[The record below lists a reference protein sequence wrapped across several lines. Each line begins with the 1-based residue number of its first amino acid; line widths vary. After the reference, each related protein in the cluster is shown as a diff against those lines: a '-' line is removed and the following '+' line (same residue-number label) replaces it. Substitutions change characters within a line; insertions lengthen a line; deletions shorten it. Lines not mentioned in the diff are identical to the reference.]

1 MKKIRE
7 YREHAAECR
16 DMARVASAGH
26 RTQLEQMAATWD
38 QLAEARARQLAK
50 DGKTEEEDDGRPDEI
65 TSAGSDPRER

>member
-1 MKKIRE
+1 VNTVSTPPN
-7 YREHAAECR
+7 AATWR
-16 DMARVASAGH
+16 ALRRRAIG
-26 RTQLEQMAATWD
+26 TQLEQMAATWD